1 MHCVAPASL
10 LQYRFHSNSNNRITP
25 KLVVKKKTP
34 LKNLLLIHE
43 LAFILLIFLVATI
56 GAIGIH
62 LQQKSSQESSRINV
76 IVQEVQQTR
85 GDLYRQMKELFDAY
99 FLNDVEARNEYNNFT
114 RSVENHFVQ
123 LHNIAQGE
131 AETAAINDLHAGYKA
146 FVRETSTLFDL
157 QPNITSD
164 ELKKRLN
171 TDLEAGLFSR
181 YETLLAHTEQLLT
194 EKQAELDLQLKDSK
208 RKSNF
213 LLFTPLILAVLLLV
227 FSRIFLKRSIVKP
240 IEGILKATSEISAGN
255 LSHKAPDEDIEEL
268 ATLSQA
274 INEMADKL
282 ITSQESLIRTEK
294 QAAQGLLVPMLAH
307 NIRNPLASI
316 RATAQVLDEPELDAE
331 TRESLHGIINTVDR
345 LERWTGALLAYL
357 HPLKPQP
364 SITSIREI
372 IHGALEP
379 LQQKVSKKSIQIIQ
393 PAWPNTV
400 ARYNDTIFTDQH
412 LLEQVIYNLVLNAI
426 DASNKK
432 SVIEIQLDISPAEFT
447 LQILDSGSGMPF
459 TPDPSAM
466 SAPTTKRFGTG
477 IGIPFAFKVC
487 DALGGNLAFSAR
499 ANGGT
504 AITIMLPKSI
514 ELNEQPIA

>member
-1 MHCVAPASL
+1 MI
-10 LQYRFHSNSNNRITP
+10 N
-25 KLVVKKKTP
+25 KKTP

-62 LQQKSSQESSRINV
+62 LQEESSQESNRISL

-99 FLNDVEARNEYNNFT
+99 FLQDIEARNEYNNFT
-114 RSVENHFVQ
+114 LSVENHFVQ
-123 LHNIAQGE
+123 LHKIAEGE
-131 AETAAINDLHAGYKA
+131 AEKTAISNLHAGYKA
-146 FVRETSTLFDL
+146 FVIETSALFDL
-157 QPNITSD
+157 QPNITGD
-164 ELKKRLN
+164 ELKKILN
-171 TDLEAGLFSR
+171 TDLEAGLFNR
-181 YETLLAHTEQLLT
+181 YESLLAHTEQLLN
-194 EKQAELDLQLKDSK
+194 EKQAELDLKLKDSK

-213 LLFTPLILAVLLLV
+213 LLFTPLILAALLLI

-240 IEGILKATSEISAGN
+240 IEDVLKATSEISAGN
-255 LSHKAPDEDIEEL
+255 LNHKAPEENIEEL
-268 ATLSQA
+268 ASLSKA
-274 INEMADKL
+274 INEMAEKL
-282 ITSQESLIRTEK
+282 ITSQENLVRTEK

-316 RATAQVLDEPELDAE
+316 RATAQVLDEPELDTE

-364 SITSIREI
+364 STTSIREI
-372 IHGALEP
+372 IAGALEP
-379 LQQKVSKKSIQIIQ
+379 LQQKLSAKSIQLTI
-393 PAWPNTV
+393 PDWSHFNKAGADN
-400 ARYNDTIFTDQH
+400 IFTDQH

-426 DASNKK
+426 DACSKAGR
-432 SVIEIQLDISPAEFT
+432 IEIRLAASREEFT
-447 LQILDSGSGMPF
+447 LQILDNGSGMPF

-477 IGIPFAFKVC
+477 LGIPFAFKVC
-487 DALGGNLAFSAR
+487 DALGGSLQYNSR
-499 ANGGT
+499 PDGGT
-504 AITIMLPKSI
+504 VITIKLPKTI
-514 ELNEQPIA
+514 ELN